1 MTHFSINWPNALS
14 EKIFKEKYW
23 QKKPVLIR
31 NFLSKDITKNP
42 PVTKSEILKLSK
54 TDYVPTKCIYKG
66 KAWRVKNGP
75 LTPTFLKKIE
85 SNNWTIL
92 IDKINT
98 QLTCA
103 DRFFHLFNFIDLFRL
118 KDLMVSLSNKG
129 GGVGPHFDSYDVFLV
144 QAYGQKIWQLSS
156 RFDHTFTNNPDLKI
170 LKNFKPEEEFVLNPG
185 DALYLP
191 PNVAHN
197 GISTQET
204 SITYSIGF
212 KTPNILDL
220 TDKVFFYHMENISFN
235 SELFL
240 DYKKIKPSK
249 DPMTFSEQLASQIST
264 KVSNLFPKS
273 EEIKKNLVKSIT
285 ESDDE
290 VLDRIENNEITF
302 PDFHFLLRK
311 NNLNINPSMK
321 AIFWRDNLFY
331 NGEELDLSLLSAKQH
346 RIIKDFLEELI
357 SKRTISFKRISRV
370 NSKSIL
376 EILFFLYQQNLVTFK
391 CLSA

>member
-1 MTHFSINWPNALS
+1 MAC
-14 EKIFKEKYW
+14 
-23 QKKPVLIR
+23 KKWAF
-31 NFLSKDITKNP
+31 NSH
-42 PVTKSEILKLSK
+42 
-54 TDYVPTKCIYKG
+54 
-66 KAWRVKNGP
+66 
-75 LTPTFLKKIE
+75 FLKKIE

-98 QLTCA
+98 QLTYA

-144 QAYGQKIWQLSS
+144 QAYGQKLWQLSY
-156 RFDHTFTNNPDLKI
+156 RFDRTFTNNPDLKI

-197 GISTQET
+197 GIAIQET

-220 TDKVFFYHMENISFN
+220 TDKVFFYHMENISFEPD
-235 SELFL
+235 SLL
-240 DYKKIKPSK
+240 DYKKIKPST
-249 DPMTFSEQLASQIST
+249 DPMTFSDQLANQISS
-264 KVSNLFPKS
+264 KISNLFPKS

-290 VLDRIENNEITF
+290 ILDRIENNEISF
-302 PDFHFLLRK
+302 PDFRFLLRK

-331 NGEELDLSLLSAKQH
+331 NGEELDLSTLSAKQH
-346 RIIKDFLEELI
+346 RIIKALLEELI
-357 SKRTISFKRISRV
+357 TKRTISVKSISRIK
-370 NSKSIL
+370 STSIL
-376 EILFFLYQQNLVTFK
+376 EILFFFISKTW
-391 CLSA
+391 

>member
-1 MTHFSINWPNALS
+1 MNYSSINWPRALS
-14 EKIFKEKYW
+14 EKVFKQKYW
-23 QKKPVLIR
+23 QQKPVLVR
-31 NFLSKDITKNP
+31 NFFSNDIAKTP
-42 PVTKSEILKLSK
+42 PITQSEILKLSQ
-54 TDYVPTKCIYKG
+54 TDFVPTKCVYKG
-66 KAWRVKNGP
+66 RTWNVKNGP

-85 SNNWTIL
+85 SNYWTIL

-170 LKNFKPEEEFVLNPG
+170 LKNFKPNEEFVLNPG

-197 GISTQET
+197 GIAAQET

-212 KTPNILDL
+212 KNPNILDL
-220 TDKVFFYHMENISFN
+220 TDKVFFYHMENICFEPDS
-235 SELFL
+235 LL
-240 DYKKIKPSK
+240 DYKKIKPSA
-249 DPMTFSEQLASQIST
+249 DPVTFSDRLANQISS
-264 KVSNLFPKS
+264 KVRSLFPKS
-273 EEIKKNLVKSIT
+273 EEIKKNLVKTIT
-285 ESDDE
+285 ESDDDI
-290 VLDRIENNEITF
+290 LDRIENNEISF
-302 PDFHFLLRK
+302 PDFRFLLAK

-321 AIFWRDNLFY
+321 AVFWKDNLFY
-331 NGEELDLSLLSAKQH
+331 NSEELDLSTLSAKQH
-346 RIIKDFLEELI
+346 RIIKALLEELI
-357 SKRTISFKRISRV
+357 TKRTISVKSISRI
-370 NSKSIL
+370 KSPDIL

-391 CLSA
+391 CLSI